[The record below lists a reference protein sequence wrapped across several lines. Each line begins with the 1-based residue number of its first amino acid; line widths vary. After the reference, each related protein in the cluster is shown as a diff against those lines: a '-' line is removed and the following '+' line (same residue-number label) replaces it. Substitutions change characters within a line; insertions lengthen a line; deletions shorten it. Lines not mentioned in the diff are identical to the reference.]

1 MSIPTV
7 QLVAYVAAFLCFA
20 LLVVVVNRMVSAFFA
35 RHDRQWTQAQRQA
48 DSRLSALGALMRHVL
63 VDEGRRRFRSVERLH
78 AKLKVD
84 VVRAASGSTA
94 EEYLGQALLEGVLA
108 FAIGGLLCLVLF
120 GPMSLLVPLVIA
132 FAWSFF
138 VRPSLVEGDGEK
150 RSRAIYRRIP
160 YALDLAVLVL
170 QAGGTLREAL
180 EVVARGDDPMAQEVR
195 AALKEMDSGATQSAA
210 LRNLSQ
216 RVGLDALDSIIMAI
230 IRGQETGAPMA
241 RTLSTQAEL
250 FRERRLQELEKLA
263 VEAPTKM
270 TFPNMLVML
279 SVLILILGP
288 VLVKIVTSGML

>member
-1 MSIPTV
+1 MPTV
-7 QLVAYVAAFLCFA
+7 QLIAYVAAFLSFA
-20 LLVVVVNRMVSAFFA
+20 LLVVAIGQMVAAFFN
-35 RHDRQWTQAQRQA
+35 RYERQWTQAQRRTS
-48 DSRLSALGALMRHVL
+48 SRTAALTTLLKHALVS
-63 VDEGRRRFRSVERLH
+63 EGRKLRSVGKME
-78 AKLKVD
+78 AKLRTD
-84 VVRAASGSTA
+84 VVRAASPMTA
-94 EEYLGQALLEGVLA
+94 EEYLGQTLFEGVS
-108 FAIGGLLCLVLF
+108 IVVVGGVLCLVLF
-120 GPMSLLVPLVIA
+120 GPASLLIPFVVGIG
-132 FAWSFF
+132 WVFF

-180 EVVARGDDPMAQEVR
+180 EIVSRGDDPLAREVR
-195 AALKEMDSGATQSAA
+195 TALTEMDSGATQATA
-210 LRNLSQ
+210 LRNLSE
-216 RVGLDALDSIIMAI
+216 RVGLNALDSIVMAI

-241 RTLSTQAEL
+241 RTLATQAEL

-288 VLVKIVTSGML
+288 VLVKITTSGLL